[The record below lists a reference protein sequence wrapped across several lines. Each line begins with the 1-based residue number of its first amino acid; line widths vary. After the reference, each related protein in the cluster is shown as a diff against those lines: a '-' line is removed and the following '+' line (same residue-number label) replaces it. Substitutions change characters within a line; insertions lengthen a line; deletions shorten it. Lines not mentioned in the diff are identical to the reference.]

1 MTGKHPKTSKPSDGD
16 LSKKPLIGGSKGVT
30 VAGAS
35 PADVSDLQ
43 GTNTIEGDA
52 ENDTAAHGG
61 IDKAAS
67 RSGGPTS
74 RK

>member
-1 MTGKHPKTSKPSDGD
+1 MTGKHPKTSKPSDRD
-16 LSKKPLIGGSKGVT
+16 LSENPLIGGSKSVT
-30 VAGAS
+30 MAGAS
-35 PADVSDLQ
+35 PADVSDLKA
-43 GTNTIEGDA
+43 TNTLEGDA